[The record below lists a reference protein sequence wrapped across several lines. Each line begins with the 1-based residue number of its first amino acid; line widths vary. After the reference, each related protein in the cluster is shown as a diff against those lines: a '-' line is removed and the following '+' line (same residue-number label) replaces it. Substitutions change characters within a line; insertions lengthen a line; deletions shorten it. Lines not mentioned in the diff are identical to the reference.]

1 MTLLKENVPKSMICW
16 VQREQHLL
24 HLSHNQTPVKLP
36 WHHCFMRNSWF
47 CILYL
52 LTERAGEVSV
62 WAWINVWAAFGW
74 VLSSAWPSQTAQ
86 PSSWMCTLPTVVSTA
101 QASQTEKVGSRHVG
115 LCNSYGHFETT
126 ASCSENTPTVSFTTV
141 FSLASRETAGSP
153 KTFPGFDPISV
164 LWVYPNF
171 LTQTSWPHHLAIGL
185 SPWSCQRYMSPYNP
199 PVGPFEDTD
208 RTFSESGF

>member
-126 ASCSENTPTVSFTTV
+126 ASCSENTPTVLVIYDSIFFGTQGNC
-141 FSLASRETAGSP
+141 RKP
-153 KTFPGFDPISV
+153 KNFP
-164 LWVYPNF
+164 WVWSHF
-171 LTQTSWPHHLAIGL
+171 CTLGL
-185 SPWSCQRYMSPYNP
+185 SKLFNTNQLTSPFGYWIVP
-199 PVGPFEDTD
+199 LVLPTLH
-208 RTFSESGF
+208 ESI